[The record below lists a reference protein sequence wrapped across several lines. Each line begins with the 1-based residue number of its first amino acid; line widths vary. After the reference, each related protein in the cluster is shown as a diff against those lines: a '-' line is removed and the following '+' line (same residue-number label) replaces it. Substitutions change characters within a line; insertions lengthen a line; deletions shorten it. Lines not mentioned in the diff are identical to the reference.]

1 MLLALIEAAE
11 ISAGGLFCSIPT
23 IANGDAAIYST
34 EIYKKEPSGD
44 NQKLVFSKLD
54 TAVLEQLF
62 VPGTIIDAY
71 FSLDVYDFQQNAG
84 IRLVAKKL
92 VVHSL

>member
-1 MLLALIEAAE
+1 MSVA
-11 ISAGGLFCSIPT
+11 SFYSIPT
-23 IANGDAAIYST
+23 IANGDAAAYAT

-44 NQKLVFSKLD
+44 NQKLVFNKLE

-71 FSLDVYDFQQNAG
+71 FSVDLYDFQQYAG
-84 IRLVAKKL
+84 IRLVAKRL
-92 VVHSL
+92 VVHSM